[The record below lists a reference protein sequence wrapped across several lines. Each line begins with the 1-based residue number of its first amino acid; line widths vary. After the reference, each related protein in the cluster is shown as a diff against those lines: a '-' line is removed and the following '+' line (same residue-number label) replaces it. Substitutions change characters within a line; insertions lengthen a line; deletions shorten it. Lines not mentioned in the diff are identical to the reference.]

1 MPNIQAL
8 PCGITPLCVVLLI
21 IVALIVIGGAYF
33 VCSNERDMNT
43 MVVSNASETELSQT
57 YTHNRGF
64 SIKYPNGWT
73 VLTSTVGLD
82 IVAFAP
88 NGKEYLVEGS
98 AAYPIYIVV
107 HDQSVAA
114 YTQNIEDDRMS
125 REMLGDNTFTRLG
138 PKGTVRSTSYLID
151 LPGGS
156 LSINDNVREIA
167 AASGL
172 TVTQEERMRT
182 VFERMVASLFII
194 Q

>member
-1 MPNIQAL
+1 VPNIQAL
-8 PCGITPLCVVLLI
+8 PRGITPLSVVLLI

-43 MVVSNASETELSQT
+43 VVVSNASETELLQT

-64 SIKYPNGWT
+64 SIKYPNDWT

-114 YTQNIEDDRMS
+114 HTQNIEDDRMS
-125 REMLGDNTFTRLG
+125 REMLGDNTFVRFG

-151 LPGGS
+151 LPRGS

-182 VFERMVASLFII
+182 VFERMVASLLII

>member
-1 MPNIQAL
+1 
-8 PCGITPLCVVLLI
+8 
-21 IVALIVIGGAYF
+21 
-33 VCSNERDMNT
+33 MNT
-43 MVVSNASETELSQT
+43 VVVSNASETELLQT

-64 SIKYPNGWT
+64 SIKYPNDWT

-114 YTQNIEDDRMS
+114 HTQNIEDDRMS
-125 REMLGDNTFTRLG
+125 REMLGDNTFVRFG

-151 LPGGS
+151 LPRGS

-182 VFERMVASLFII
+182 VFERMVASLLII